1 MRQIGARQEAS
12 KLGGVGA
19 CGRELCC
26 SSWMTDF
33 RSVTTSA
40 ARYQQLSLNP
50 QKLAGQ
56 CGKLKCCLNFE
67 LDSYLD
73 AVMDFPE
80 TSINLKS
87 ESEEYF
93 HFKTDIFKRLYWYI
107 CRTDR
112 MKFIAVDIDRVKE
125 VMAMNKR
132 GEFPEEIIEII
143 EEKEGVKKELDYLNV
158 VGQDDL
164 TRFDN
169 KKKKKSGKPTKR
181 RNSNRKPNK
190 EDVVVAGN
198 KPNPNQKSTK
208 KHKSSKPNNN
218 PNAKKEDGDKSRNKL
233 NSRPKRSFKKSSN
246 DVLKPKSKPNKSSN
260 KPKKED

>member
-1 MRQIGARQEAS
+1 
-12 KLGGVGA
+12 
-19 CGRELCC
+19 
-26 SSWMTDF
+26 MTDF

-132 GEFPEEIIEII
+132 DEFPEEIIEII
-143 EEKEGVKKELDYLNV
+143 EEEEGVEKELDYLNV

-169 KKKKKSGKPTKR
+169 KKKKSGKPSNK

-190 EDVVVAGN
+190 EGVAVEGN
-198 KPNPNQKSTK
+198 KPNSNQHRNPKSNQKSTN
-208 KHKSSKPNNN
+208 KSKNAN
-218 PNAKKEDGDKSRNKL
+218 PNVKKEDGDKPRKKL
-233 NSRPKRSFKKSSN
+233 NSRPKRPLKKSAN
-246 DVLKPKSKPNKSSN
+246 DVLKPESNPNKSPDNS
-260 KPKKED
+260 KKED